1 LAGAELVR
9 DSCHVVVPE
18 SIRRAAL
25 FPEVDLPAL
34 PLEHPTRRRLVAG
47 VFVRLPAGLP
57 VAIVSPERIEE
68 SEIDRTVDE
77 VRRFLRTEE
86 REKGIWIVPDEAL
99 PGGLAARLKASGM
112 VPNDLP
118 GIDAREAR
126 MVALDAPL
134 PGPPG
139 VLVRRAEDFE
149 EFRTAQL
156 IAAESV
162 EMDGRMRRAFED
174 RAELLWSFESADGQS
189 ATFVALLDEQVIAFA
204 KAHFGRTAV
213 YLGGAGTRP
222 DQRGRGAYTA
232 LVRARW
238 EAAVERGT
246 PALTVGAGAMSRP
259 VLEHLG
265 FTIVGWA
272 DCLLDELS

>member
-1 LAGAELVR
+1 LTGAELGR
-9 DSCHVVVPE
+9 DACHVGIAE

-25 FPEVDLPAL
+25 FPEGDLADLPS
-34 PLEHPTRRRLVAG
+34 EHPTRRVSVEG

-57 VAIVSPERIEE
+57 VAVVSPARIDE

-77 VRRFLRTEE
+77 VRRFLRTEG
-86 REKGIWIVPDEAL
+86 REKAIWIVPEEAF
-99 PGGLAARLKASGM
+99 PAGLAARLQSLGM

-118 GIDAREAR
+118 GVDAREAR
-126 MVALDAPL
+126 MVAVNAPW

-149 EFRTAQL
+149 EFRAAQL

-162 EMDGRMRRAFED
+162 EMDGRMRQAFDD
-174 RAELLWSFESADGQS
+174 RAELLWSFESAEGQS
-189 ATFVALLDEQVIAFA
+189 ATFVALLDGQVIAFA
-204 KAHFGRTAV
+204 RAHFGRTAV

>member
-1 LAGAELVR
+1 VSVE
-9 DSCHVVVPE
+9 
-18 SIRRAAL
+18 
-25 FPEVDLPAL
+25 
-34 PLEHPTRRRLVAG
+34 G
-47 VFVRLPAGLP
+47 VFLRLLAGLP
-57 VAIVSPERIEE
+57 VAVVSPERIDE

-77 VRRFLRTEE
+77 VRRFLLSEGRD
-86 REKGIWIVPDEAL
+86 KAIWIVPEEAF
-99 PGGLAARLKASGM
+99 PAGLAARLQALGM
-112 VPNDLP
+112 VPNHLP
-118 GIDAREAR
+118 GVDAREAR
-126 MVALDAPL
+126 MVAVNAPP

-139 VLVRRAEDFE
+139 VLARRAEGFE

-162 EMDGRMRRAFED
+162 EMDGRMRQAFDD
-174 RAELLWSFESADGQS
+174 RAELLWSFESAEAQS
-189 ATFVALLDEQVIAFA
+189 ATFVALLGGQVIAFA
-204 KAHFGRTAV
+204 KAHFGSTAV

-238 EAAVERGT
+238 DAAVERGT
-246 PALTVGAGAMSRP
+246 AALTVGAGAMSRP
-259 VLEHLG
+259 TLEHLG